1 MNFSTRQE
9 LRTRNSEINA
19 QRQAEGKMLLP
30 EESRL
35 LRAMEA
41 GLPSAVGVA
50 LGFDRLAMLA
60 AGAAT
65 IAEVIAF
72 PIHRA

>member
-1 MNFSTRQE
+1 MPSDRPRE
-9 LRTRNSEINA
+9 SCCS
-19 QRQAEGKMLLP
+19 P

-35 LRAMEA
+35 IGSAMEA

-50 LGFDRLAMLA
+50 LGFRPPGNARRR
-60 AGAAT
+60 GAAT